1 VQAEPEPVRSPRQLG
16 VDRGWVVVMAI
27 VALIGTALVKP
38 WVPANPRPLAS
49 PFVVAPER
57 TSVALARAPAA
68 PTQSARGGEIRH
80 TTVEPLSLADVR
92 DRASSL
98 GSGHTVSTAVVATSR
113 DTVSIEFV
121 DSAPRTTRLGTN
133 CDGGALLSDGSEQ
146 IGVVTEDVPLSR
158 LSIERLF
165 RRGQAVRVPAV
176 VTEQAPDGAIMS
188 PAQGGFW
195 PIGYY
200 SLTVRMHGAAH
211 VVPFCVGKLIR
222 LVDYSLIAF
231 MPAGADGSEAR
242 RALQAP

>member
-1 VQAEPEPVRSPRQLG
+1 
-16 VDRGWVVVMAI
+16 MAI

-38 WVPANPRPLAS
+38 WVLANPRPLAS
-49 PFVVAPER
+49 PFVVAPAQ
-57 TSVALARAPAA
+57 TSVALAPAPA
-68 PTQSARGGEIRH
+68 PTAHSPHRGEIRH

-133 CDGGALLSDGSEQ
+133 CDGGALLSEGSEQ
-146 IGVVTEDVPLSR
+146 IGVVTEDVQLIR

-165 RRGQAVRVPAV
+165 RRGRAVRVPAV
-176 VTEQAPDGAIMS
+176 VTEQAADGAIMS

-200 SLTVRMHGAAH
+200 SLTVRMHGGVQ

-231 MPAGADGSEAR
+231 MPAGVDGADAR
-242 RALQAP
+242 RALQGP